1 MFQSV
6 AVANIAQLMA
16 RNRLARNVGSLSDV
30 VMKQPL
36 TRLADFEAA
45 VQNNENVASSHFASV
60 R

>member
-6 AVANIAQLMA
+6 AVANIAQLTA
-16 RNRLARNVGSLSDV
+16 RERLARNVGSLSDV
-30 VMKQPL
+30 IMKQPL

>member
-1 MFQSV
+1 VFQSV
-6 AVANIAQLMA
+6 AVANIAQLTA
-16 RNRLARNVGSLSDV
+16 RERLARNVGSLSDV
-30 VMKQPL
+30 IMKQPL